1 MASPDMESPDTV
13 INVGGIKYTLNQEKL
28 GVNYFLRSYGDFRKT
43 FQEVSLRIPKPN
55 ITFDEI
61 QDLFVKYMRVE
72 PFMEQDFGS
81 VSDKD
86 RPTLIRILE
95 AYLKYLNNSIQV
107 AGVSISTIA
116 IVNIFN
122 EVTKN
127 VEALKSGKREKSENE
142 RKMDDAMD
150 DEVDT
155 CKASKTIL
163 KGLDEKMKRTMELE
177 LAWLLT
183 NLDEDFTENQ
193 CKWAEM
199 VSKLADIRLGHL
211 TEQLPPRNTSE
222 SSFSGSPES
231 SSTSSS
237 KSSSS
242 GSERPSSTGLSESDQ
257 KYDGDGTQRA
267 RNRIVE
273 PIPTHSGGAMNSRI
287 KTLLTVSHIAQMS
300 KKPFIQTG
308 GGSATDDLY
317 DVLTKELSLALLPL
331 FDSIKSMYQPVY
343 GMLESCM
350 IRSRVK
356 KRTILEPLLTLLHI
370 SNHFV
375 ASNRDS
381 HGIYRIRNGRKDLVH
396 FITTQ
401 LQCTAARIQKMTLAK
416 QKKCLKS
423 IQHLSP
429 VIISSLPKRNAVPSI
444 KKAPPLPTVQY
455 ITLDGN
461 LTIPPFERFYRKGSE
476 SVKESTFQA
485 MTDFFTTDDLY
496 MAYSYSDKIPMNLY
510 EIDFSSVNTKDIH
523 IPITEHDSYFTSHPH
538 HLQDF
543 APLVEN
549 AMYTNGELVLSIF
562 IALKEKRSK

>member
-1 MASPDMESPDTV
+1 MTSPDTF
-13 INVGGIKYTLNQEKL
+13 INVGGIRYTLDRNKP
-28 GVNYFLRSYGDFRKT
+28 GVNYYFRSYGDFKKT
-43 FQEVSLRIPKPN
+43 FQEVSDSISDEN
-55 ITFDEI
+55 ITLDRI
-61 QDLFVKYMRVE
+61 QQLFMKYMRVE
-72 PFMEQDFGS
+72 PFMEQDFGA

-86 RPTLIRILE
+86 RPDLLRILE
-95 AYLKYLNNSIQV
+95 AYLTYLDNSKQV
-107 AGVSISTIA
+107 AGISILSEMINHTFL
-116 IVNIFN
+116 NIT
-122 EVTKN
+122 EN
-127 VEALKSGKREKSENE
+127 VESLKYSKGKKKVEKSENE
-142 RKMDDAMD
+142 RKSEDAMD
-150 DEVDT
+150 AVDT
-155 CKASKTIL
+155 CAASKAKL
-163 KGLDEKMKRTMELE
+163 KSLDDASKERIKME
-177 LAWLLT
+177 LAWF
-183 NLDEDFTENQ
+183 LDHLDMNFDDKQ
-193 CKWAEM
+193 CKWADM
-199 VSKLADIRLGHL
+199 VSQLEDIRLSDL
-211 TEQLPPRNTSE
+211 INLLPPPNESE
-222 SSFSGSPES
+222 PSNGSA
-231 SSTSSS
+231 
-237 KSSSS
+237 
-242 GSERPSSTGLSESDQ
+242 ESDE
-257 KYDGDGTQRA
+257 KYNPEDGNPLRA
-267 RNRIVE
+267 SNRIEE
-273 PIPTHSGGAMNSRI
+273 PIPIRSGGGMNSRI
-287 KTLLTVSHIAQMS
+287 KTLLTVSHIAQMI

-356 KRTILEPLLTLLHI
+356 KRTIIEPLLTLLHI

-375 ASNRDS
+375 ASTNS

-401 LQCTAARIQKMTLAK
+401 LQCTAARMQKMTLSK
-416 QKKCLKS
+416 RKKCLES
-423 IQHLSP
+423 IQRLSP

-444 KKAPPLPTVQY
+444 KKAPPLPTVHY
-455 ITLDGN
+455 LTLDGN

-496 MAYSYSDKIPMNLY
+496 MVYSSEEIPMNLY
-510 EIDFSSVNTKDIH
+510 EIDFSSVNTKDTH
-523 IPITEHDSYFTSHPH
+523 IPITEHDSYFTSHQH

>member
-1 MASPDMESPDTV
+1 MKSDT
-13 INVGGIKYTLNQEKL
+13 NLKNK
-28 GVNYFLRSYGDFRKT
+28 
-43 FQEVSLRIPKPN
+43 
-55 ITFDEI
+55 
-61 QDLFVKYMRVE
+61 M
-72 PFMEQDFGS
+72 
-81 VSDKD
+81 
-86 RPTLIRILE
+86 ILE
-95 AYLKYLNNSIQV
+95 L
-107 AGVSISTIA
+107 T
-116 IVNIFN
+116 
-122 EVTKN
+122 
-127 VEALKSGKREKSENE
+127 
-142 RKMDDAMD
+142 
-150 DEVDT
+150 
-155 CKASKTIL
+155 
-163 KGLDEKMKRTMELE
+163 
-177 LAWLLT
+177 WLLT
-183 NLDEDFTENQ
+183 NLDKINNKEE
-193 CKWAEM
+193 CEWAEM

-211 TEQLPPRNTSE
+211 TEQLPPRNASEE
-222 SSFSGSPES
+222 SSSLPES
-231 SSTSSS
+231 SPSSS
-237 KSSSS
+237 EVSSSS
-242 GSERPSSTGLSESDQ
+242 SALPRIADEHEG
-257 KYDGDGTQRA
+257 KYDDAAEMG
-267 RNRIVE
+267 
-273 PIPTHSGGAMNSRI
+273 GGAMNSRI

-370 SNHFV
+370 SNHFI

-416 QKKCLKS
+416 RKKCLKS

-461 LTIPPFERFYRKGSE
+461 LTIPPFERFYRKGPE

-496 MAYSYSDKIPMNLY
+496 MVYSYSEEIPMNLY